1 MDYLVEFDKLVM
13 NKCIEA
19 RQADNMALNNI
30 ALGRVDRSQDGGFN
44 AKKPILKKDIIRMIS
59 NSKYNVKEVIHHIT
73 DDFIEAINIAGYTNE
88 QIDNALETSSTDGL
102 SVSSSTGSPIDWN
115 LNRSESDGDEVGVQ
129 ISPLA
134 LHRSESEGDEAVL
147 QTPVRI
153 NTMRQISS
161 ASGPRIRGASP
172 NSPNAPVRKKEK
184 KSSSSSL
191 SLEGTIQEVN
201 EHTKKGQGLSL
212 ELVARAGKKVQ
223 TTITNMVKTPNRIT
237 IRSPRVLPAER
248 QLPQTPLGEDSR
260 TTDEA
265 LINYYLTGNYT
276 KKAIKQM
283 ARNDLTSADYARL
296 EELMKH
302 QEGSSSTDIG
312 AGVFSEAMEHI

>member
-102 SVSSSTGSPIDWN
+102 SVSSSTGSPIDWY

-147 QTPVRI
+147 QTPVRT

-184 KSSSSSL
+184 KSSPSSL
-191 SLEGTIQEVN
+191 LLEGTIQEVN
-201 EHTKKGQGLSL
+201 EHTKKGQGISQQI
-212 ELVARAGKKVQ
+212 ARASKKVQ
-223 TTITNMVKTPNRIT
+223 NTITNMARTPNRIT

-265 LINYYLTGNYT
+265 LINYYLTGNHT
-276 KKAIKQM
+276 KKAIRQM
-283 ARNDLTSADYARL
+283 ARNDLNSADYARL